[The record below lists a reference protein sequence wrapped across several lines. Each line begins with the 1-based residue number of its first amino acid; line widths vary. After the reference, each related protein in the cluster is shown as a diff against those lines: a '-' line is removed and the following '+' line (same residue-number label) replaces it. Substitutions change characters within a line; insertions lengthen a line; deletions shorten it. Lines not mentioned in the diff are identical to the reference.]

1 MAEQFTAVMETVS
14 LLFEIAG
21 VLAIIV
27 GFAAALVLAVRAVLR
42 TRTWGP
48 AYEVMRS
55 TFGRSVLLGLEILV
69 AADLI
74 RTIAVEPTLD
84 NLYVLG
90 LLVVIRTFLSWSLDV
105 ELEGRWPWQRAKSVT
120 EVVD

>member
-1 MAEQFTAVMETVS
+1 MAEQFAAVMEMVS

-21 VLAIIV
+21 VTAIVV
-27 GFAAALVLAVRAVLR
+27 GFLAALVLAARAVMR
-42 TRTWGP
+42 TRTWTP
-48 AYEVMRS
+48 AYEVIRS

-105 ELEGRWPWQRAKSVT
+105 ELEGRWPWQRAKS
-120 EVVD
+120 ESASAE